1 MDTIVTD
8 TISTA
13 AQTITAATHSSD
25 VWMWIAAA
33 EFVIL
38 LILCLLLWQAK
49 RKPTEKDELK
59 AKVLNEGDIDFGNI
73 INSSFKAK
81 ALYDELKGVCHPD
94 KFAKDET
101 LNAKATEIFALL
113 VKNKYDYA
121 ALYELKERAEKELNV
136 KFKNT

>member
-1 MDTIVTD
+1 MDTIVSD
-8 TISTA
+8 TIEAAVQNTA
-13 AQTITAATHSSD
+13 TIATTHN
-25 VWMWIAAA
+25 VWMWVALV

-38 LILCLLLWQAK
+38 LILCICLLQAK
-49 RKPTEKDELK
+49 RKPTERDEIKARVLK
-59 AKVLNEGDIDFGNI
+59 EGDIDFDNI

-94 KFAKDET
+94 KFAKDGE

-121 ALYELKERAEKELNV
+121 ALCELKERAERELNV
-136 KFKNT
+136 KFK